1 MRFKLDWS
9 KNSDKI
15 ERKIKMKM
23 KINIKVEKVWKK
35 ERENL
40 YRGTYNIKWE
50 LEKNLNFN
58 KKNKKRVRETK

>member
-1 MRFKLDWS
+1 
-9 KNSDKI
+9 
-15 ERKIKMKM
+15 M
-23 KINIKVEKVWKK
+23 KINIKVEKAWKK

-40 YRGTYNIKWE
+40 YRGTYNKKWG